1 VKRLIIGLLVLVGL
15 LVAADFGAAALAESA
30 VSRQMR
36 EQIGLPDD
44 PRVRIN
50 GFPFVTQALAG
61 TYSSIDVSAPRL
73 QVGALQDVEVTA
85 QLRDVEAPLSEVLGP
100 GPRSLRVGSAE
111 GTVRIGPDDIE
122 RLIGSVERLRIE
134 TVDDEALAQLV
145 EDGGDASLADIDPD
159 RSARLVGTTE
169 VLGMSTEVAVLVVL
183 ELDDGVVRVVPRDVR
198 LGGASEPL
206 PEAVQAAVRSMFTVE
221 VDPGSLPLQVTPDEL
236 RAVDGVL
243 QVSGSATDLVLGAG
257 SATAPTG

>member
-1 VKRLIIGLLVLVGL
+1 MKRLIIGLLVLVGL

-36 EQIGLPDD
+36 EQIGLRDD
-44 PRVRIN
+44 PQVRIN
-50 GFPFVTQALAG
+50 GFPFITQALAG
-61 TYSSIDVSAPRL
+61 SYSSIDVSAPRL
-73 QVGALQDVEVTA
+73 QVGALQEVEVTA

-100 GPRSLRVGSAE
+100 GPRTLRVGSAD

-134 TVDDEALAQLV
+134 TVDAEALERLV
-145 EDGGDASLADIDPD
+145 EDGGEASLLDIDPD
-159 RSARLVGTTE
+159 RVARLVGTTQ
-169 VLGMSTEVAVLVVL
+169 VLGASTEVAVLVVL
-183 ELDDGVVRVVPRDVR
+183 ELADGTVSVVPRDVR
-198 LGGASEPL
+198 LGGAREPL
-206 PEAVQAAVRSMFTVE
+206 PAVVQDIVRERFAVE

-243 QVSGSATDLVLGAG
+243 EVSGSATDLVLGAG
-257 SATAPTG
+257 ATGAPAG